1 MKGGSMN
8 TSVHKSETT
17 RRRVLGLAA
26 GVAVL
31 PVISRMT
38 WAQSYPSRPI
48 TMIVGY
54 AAGAATDTIGR
65 IIADRMKSSL
75 GQRIIVENVSG
86 AGGTIAGGRV
96 AHAAPDG

>member
-1 MKGGSMN
+1 MKGGSRK
-8 TSVHKSETT
+8 TAVHKSETT

-26 GVAVL
+26 GAAVL
-31 PVISRMT
+31 PVMSRMT

-75 GQRIIVENVSG
+75 GQRVIVENVTG
-86 AGGTIAGGRV
+86 AGESLQGVNRV
-96 AHAAPDG
+96 AAPM